1 MIWFDYSLLKYLPD
15 PKRGEII
22 NLGIVI
28 YRSSGVDVR
37 LLNNVSKI
45 RMFDGS
51 TSFSELNKLND
62 SIIKICGFDKEPQE
76 QFERLKTFGTGIFMN
91 DLSSF
96 SISNI
101 GEYEFYVT
109 KLFNELVRPHST
121 REPQRGNSRFFT
133 RTKNEFKRLKILAKN
148 DSDINK
154 HKIVPHFPIDLNSGL
169 EADFM
174 LKNGKYHMSELIDY
188 NVENIQPKFKE
199 TSLKAMTFITGRR
212 LFGSNMGCYFVYSA
226 SASKDKDII
235 SHLNLA
241 EDNSDKMFNLDS
253 SDEKASYYQLLSE
266 LIGNELPFQVNS

>member
-101 GEYEFYVT
+101 GEYESYVT
-109 KLFNELVRPHST
+109 KLFY
-121 REPQRGNSRFFT
+121 
-133 RTKNEFKRLKILAKN
+133 A
-148 DSDINK
+148 
-154 HKIVPHFPIDLNSGL
+154 
-169 EADFM
+169 
-174 LKNGKYHMSELIDY
+174 
-188 NVENIQPKFKE
+188 
-199 TSLKAMTFITGRR
+199 
-212 LFGSNMGCYFVYSA
+212 
-226 SASKDKDII
+226 
-235 SHLNLA
+235 
-241 EDNSDKMFNLDS
+241 
-253 SDEKASYYQLLSE
+253 
-266 LIGNELPFQVNS
+266 